1 MLQCPLKEPAL
12 ANSTRTYSTSIT
24 APTGAVLDA
33 YARQFSTAVRTAYA
47 QEERAI
53 RSKAQG
59 TKAVRKAHVQAQ
71 FNLTSRQANAVL
83 VEADGKR
90 AGILELYKVQV
101 EDLQG
106 RLRRR
111 LGKLKRAVDLL
122 ARHKDGKVFRMSLTR
137 ARQVRADVF
146 RHKTKIDSI
155 KLRIAQ
161 LKTLMASGHTS
172 LTFGTKKVLRARAQS
187 ALTEKELKA
196 WRRDWDL
203 ARNGQF
209 LVLGSKDETAGC
221 QGCVATAHDDG
232 SFTLR
237 IRLPDAQ
244 GGGHATLPGVRFAY
258 GAEQLRHALAQQV
271 LRAGSKSALLG
282 AARAAAEDAGKL
294 SPPLADG
301 EKRMPVKISQKA
313 IQGGIAITWRFMRQV
328 DDSWR
333 ISFATDVAP
342 APMVTSR
349 LLGAI
354 GVDINSGFI
363 SVAETDRFGN
373 ILSAVNILCPE
384 TGRSAGQRAAARG
397 DAVKQVIAR
406 CRVSGKP
413 LVLEALDFKAKKRD
427 LDGRS
432 EERSRKLSALAYKAL
447 HDLFSAR
454 ALEAGVDVITVDPA
468 YTSTQGQVRYA
479 AQRGWTVHMA
489 AAGVISRRGMGIS
502 EAAPVSGTHCVPVG
516 VIAVEW
522 TIPEEIARSDVSLRW
537 PLLHRSLRRTIA
549 SYFRERRRAA
559 QPGAARSGCL
569 REPKV
574 AGGIPAPNRALR
586 PTTKR

>member
-1 MLQCPLKEPAL
+1 MT
-12 ANSTRTYSTSIT
+12 NSTRTYSTSILAAA
-24 APTGAVLDA
+24 APGAALDA
-33 YARQFSTAVRTAYA
+33 YARLFSKAVRTAYS
-47 QEERAI
+47 QEERAV
-53 RSKAQG
+53 RSKSQV
-59 TKAVRKAHVQAQ
+59 TKAVRKARTQEQ
-71 FNLTSRQANAVL
+71 FNLTSRQTNAVL

-90 AGILELYKVQV
+90 AGILELYKVQL
-101 EDLQG
+101 EDQQG

-111 LGKLKRAVDLL
+111 SGKLKRSVALL
-122 ARHKDGKVFRMSLTR
+122 ARHTDGKTFRLSKGR
-137 ARQVRADVF
+137 AAQVRADIF
-146 RHKTKIDSI
+146 RHKTNIDSL

-161 LKTLMASGHTS
+161 LKTGMASGHTS
-172 LTFGTKKVLRARAQS
+172 LTFGTKKALRARAQS
-187 ALTEKELKA
+187 AMTEKELKV
-196 WRRDWDL
+196 WRRNWDM

-221 QGCVATAHDDG
+221 QGCVATAAADG

-244 GGGHATLPGVRFAY
+244 GGGYAVLAGVRFAY
-258 GAEQLRHALAQQV
+258 GAEQLRHALAQQT
-271 LRAGSKSALLG
+271 LRASSKSSLMG
-282 AARAAAEDAGKL
+282 VARAAAKEAEK
-294 SPPLADG
+294 SAPPLPQG
-301 EKRMPVKISQKA
+301 EKRAPVTISQKA
-313 IQGGIAITWRFMRQV
+313 IQGGIAITWRFMRQA
-328 DDSWR
+328 DGSWR
-333 ISFATDVAP
+333 ISFSTDVAA
-342 APMVTSR
+342 APLVTSR

-373 ILSAVNILCPE
+373 ILSAINILCPE

-397 DAVKQVIAR
+397 EAVKQVIER
-406 CRVSGKP
+406 CRRTGKP
-413 LVLEALDFKAKKRD
+413 LVLEDLDFKAKKQD

-454 ALEAGVDVITVDPA
+454 ALDAGVDVITVDPA

-502 EAAPVSGTHCVPVG
+502 EAAPVSGTHRVPVG
-516 VIAVEW
+516 AIAVEW
-522 TIPEEIARSDVSLRW
+522 AIPVEIARSDVSLRW
-537 PLLHRSLRRTIA
+537 PMLHRSLRRTIA

-559 QPGAARSGCL
+559 QPGAARSGYLC
-569 REPKV
+569 EPKV
-574 AGGIPAPNRALR
+574 AGGTPAPNRALR
-586 PTTKR
+586 PTIKR